1 MRSVELGVSM
11 VHSLPEKHN
20 ILWSVKK
27 DRGKLG
33 EILFLMTVEKGRK
46 L

>member
-1 MRSVELGVSM
+1 M

-27 DRGKLG
+27 QQRNLG
-33 EILFLMTVEKGRK
+33 EILFPVPVVQGRK